1 MNLSRHVQDTEAEY
15 YQMTMKE
22 GFKIQINGMTM
33 FMNAKIWYRKDVKF
47 SHNLIYRLNVIIQNS
62 NMGFP

>member
-1 MNLSRHVQDTEAEY
+1 
-15 YQMTMKE
+15 MTMKE

-33 FMNAKIWYRKDVKF
+33 FMNGKIWYRKDVKF

-62 NMGFP
+62 NMGFL